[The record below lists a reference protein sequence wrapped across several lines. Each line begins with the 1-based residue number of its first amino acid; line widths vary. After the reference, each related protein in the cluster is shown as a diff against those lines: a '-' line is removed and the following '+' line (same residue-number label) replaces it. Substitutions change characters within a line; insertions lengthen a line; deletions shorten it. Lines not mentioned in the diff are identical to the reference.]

1 MKRNM
6 MFNRNHHGRVTK
18 VFLAV
23 ALAGVLWPAHAA
35 DLNQI
40 ASPGRSAGPAATNVI
55 QPSAIAPAP
64 APSSPSFSDTRSYR
78 LTANDVLKIKVY
90 QEEDL
95 TTDLRIGKDGTATFP
110 LLGAISLGGKSIE
123 EATGMVRELLAK
135 DYLVNPQVTITVT
148 EYAKRRF
155 TVLGQ
160 VGKPGIYEFPNEE
173 GVTLLQAIGMA
184 GGFTR
189 LAKTSTVTVTRTSG
203 GNRTITVNVKANT
216 NDPATK
222 QFEVLPDDTV
232 QVGERTF

>member
-1 MKRNM
+1 MT
-6 MFNRNHHGRVTK
+6 FNLNHHGSITALLV
-18 VFLAV
+18 AV
-23 ALAGVLWPAHAA
+23 ALAGAFCPARAA
-35 DLNQI
+35 DLSQI
-40 ASPGRSAGPAATNVI
+40 AAPVRSAAPALTNAV
-55 QPSAIAPAP
+55 QPSVVAPALTP
-64 APSSPSFSDTRSYR
+64 PSSLFSDIRTYR

-95 TTDLRIGKDGTATFP
+95 TTDLRISKDGTATFP

-123 EATGMVRELLAK
+123 EATAMVRDLLAK

-189 LAKTSTVTVTRTSG
+189 LARTSTVTVTRTSG

-222 QFEVLPDDTV
+222 QFEVLQDDTV

>member
-1 MKRNM
+1 
-6 MFNRNHHGRVTK
+6 
-18 VFLAV
+18 
-23 ALAGVLWPAHAA
+23 
-35 DLNQI
+35 
-40 ASPGRSAGPAATNVI
+40 
-55 QPSAIAPAP
+55 
-64 APSSPSFSDTRSYR
+64 
-78 LTANDVLKIKVY
+78 
-90 QEEDL
+90 
-95 TTDLRIGKDGTATFP
+95 
-110 LLGAISLGGKSIE
+110 
-123 EATGMVRELLAK
+123 MVRELLAK

-222 QFEVLPDDTV
+222 QFEVLQDDTV

>member
-1 MKRNM
+1 M
-6 MFNRNHHGRVTK
+6 MFNRLHHGRVAG
-18 VFLAV
+18 LLV
-23 ALAGVLWPAHAA
+23 ALALGSVSCPVRAA
-35 DLNQI
+35 DLSQI
-40 ASPGRSAGPAATNVI
+40 AAPGRSAGPAATNAI
-55 QPSAIAPAP
+55 QPTAITPAITP
-64 APSSPSFSDTRSYR
+64 VSSLFSDTRSYR

-95 TTDLRIGKDGTATFP
+95 TTDLRISKDGTANFP
-110 LLGAISLGGKSIE
+110 LLGAIVLGGKSIE
-123 EATGMVRELLAK
+123 EATAMVRDLLAK

-189 LAKTSTVTVTRTSG
+189 LAKTSTVTVTRISG

-222 QFEVLPDDTV
+222 QFEVLQDDTV

>member
-1 MKRNM
+1 
-6 MFNRNHHGRVTK
+6 MFNQQLHGR
-18 VFLAV
+18 FAGLLV
-23 ALAGVLWPAHAA
+23 ALALGGLACPAHAA
-35 DLNQI
+35 DLSQI
-40 ASPGRSAGPAATNVI
+40 AAPGRSAGPAATNAI
-55 QPSAIAPAP
+55 QPSAIT
-64 APSSPSFSDTRSYR
+64 PSSSLFNDTRSYR

-95 TTDLRIGKDGTATFP
+95 TTDLRISKDGTATFP

-123 EATGMVRELLAK
+123 EATAMVRDLLAK

-203 GNRTITVNVKANT
+203 GNRTIAVSMKANT

>member
-6 MFNRNHHGRVTK
+6 TFNRNHLGSLASL
-18 VFLAV
+18 FAAV
-23 ALAGVLWPAHAA
+23 ALAGAFCPAHAA
-35 DLNQI
+35 DL
-40 ASPGRSAGPAATNVI
+40 SPTEAPDRSAGAAAGATNAL
-55 QPSAIAPAP
+55 QPSAITPA
-64 APSSPSFSDTRSYR
+64 SPFSSDTRTYR

-95 TTDLRIGKDGTATFP
+95 TTDLRISKDGTATFP

-123 EATGMVRELLAK
+123 EATALVRDLLGS

-160 VGKPGIYEFPNEE
+160 VGKPGIYEIPNEE

-203 GNRTITVNVKANT
+203 GNRTLTVNVKANT

-222 QFEVLPDDTV
+222 QFEVLQDDTV

>member
-1 MKRNM
+1 MKRNLT
-6 MFNRNHHGRVTK
+6 FNRNHHGSLAALLT
-18 VFLAV
+18 AV
-23 ALAGVLWPAHAA
+23 ALVGAFCPARAA
-35 DLNQI
+35 DL
-40 ASPGRSAGPAATNVI
+40 SPTNAV
-55 QPSAIAPAP
+55 QPSANSPAL
-64 APSSPSFSDTRSYR
+64 APSSVFNDTRTYR

-95 TTDLRIGKDGTATFP
+95 TTDLRISKDGTATFP

-123 EATGMVRELLAK
+123 EATALVRDLLGK

-189 LAKTSTVTVTRTSG
+189 LARTSTVTVTRTSG
-203 GNRTITVNVKANT
+203 GNRTLNVNVKANT
-216 NDPATK
+216 DDPAAR
-222 QFEVLPDDTV
+222 QFEVLQDDTV